1 MQVVEKHHTAW
12 NQARGWL
19 VATAWPALLLVVCIG
34 FFWKLLLTDQYTWL
48 DHPDMANQVLPWY
61 QFQAGEWHAGR
72 VPLWDP
78 YLWGGQPLLGQG
90 QPGAGYPLNWVLLL
104 APLRNGWLRQSYLH
118 WYFVLIHFQAA
129 LFCYLLCRDLKRT
142 QPASLLSGIAFG
154 LGGFMGTNAWPQM
167 LNGAVWA
174 PLVLLFF
181 LRAMR
186 GRQPVASAAWSGA
199 FLGISFLSGHHQIPI
214 FICLAMGGAW
224 LYYLLLDGGLRLLRL
239 KLLLV
244 FCLFLFLAG
253 ALQTIPAYEY
263 GQLARRWVGA
273 QDPIGWEDKVPYFIH
288 QRYSFFPT
296 SLLGIVIPGIF
307 RNSDPFI
314 GLVALTLALLG
325 LIASWQDR
333 VTRLFAGIALG
344 GFLFSLGQHSV
355 FHGILYSLLPMLEKA
370 RNPSMAIFIFHFG
383 LCVLLAYGI
392 DNYRSLSSALV
403 KRAAVLLSSFA
414 ALTAVAIWVLQAT
427 KTATEDRLGIVVLAG
442 FLLAAILIAWTNDR
456 ISERAAISSLAL
468 LMLLELGNVTT
479 YNYQARGEAKSLITN
494 LSEHSDIAAF
504 LSRQIGPVRVEVNEN
519 DIPYNFG
526 DWYGIDHFGGYL
538 ASITE
543 NVTRVQESTRARNM
557 YGTNFQVSR
566 TARRHDQVEVFTGRS
581 GVKVY
586 ENPGAFPRAWIV
598 HEAVA
603 IERDDQIRPTLDA
616 ANFDPGHRTLVKGTA
631 PQLESCEVTET
642 ASLIERQ
649 PGRVVL
655 EADLKC
661 RGMLIEADTFFPGWL
676 ATIDGKP
683 ARLYEAYGFL
693 RGVVVEAGR
702 HRIEMRYRPKS
713 VYWGASLT
721 ALGLIAA
728 CALTAIGKS
737 QRP

>member
-1 MQVVEKHHTAW
+1 MQVAEKHHTAW

-19 VATAWPALLLVVCIG
+19 MATAWPALLLIICIG
-34 FFWKLLLTDQYTWL
+34 FFWKLVLTNQYTWL

-72 VPLWDP
+72 IPLWDP

-90 QPGAGYPLNWVLLL
+90 QPGAAYPLNWLLFL
-104 APLRNGWLRQSYLH
+104 APLRNGWMRQSYLH

-129 LFCYLLCRDLKRT
+129 LFCYLLCRDLKRS

-186 GRQPVASAAWSGA
+186 GRRPVASAAWSGA

-224 LYYLLLDGGLRLLRL
+224 LYYLLPNSGLRLLRL

-244 FCLFLFLAG
+244 FCLFLILVS

-273 QDPIGWEDKVPYFIH
+273 QNPIGWEDKVPYFIH

-296 SLLGIVIPGIF
+296 SILGIVVPGIF

-314 GLVALTLALLG
+314 GLVALTLALFG
-325 LIASWQDR
+325 VIASWQDR

-344 GFLFSLGQHSV
+344 GLLFSLGQHSV
-355 FHGILYSLLPMLEKA
+355 FHGILYSLVPILEKA

-383 LCVLLAYGI
+383 LCVLIAYGI
-392 DNYRSLSSALV
+392 DNYRFLTSALI
-403 KRAAVLLSSFA
+403 KRVAVLLSSFA
-414 ALTAVAIWVLQAT
+414 ALTALAVWVMQAT
-427 KTATEDRLGIVVLAG
+427 KTVTEDRLGIVVLAG
-442 FLLAAILIAWTNDR
+442 FLFAAILIAWANDR
-456 ISERAAISSLAL
+456 IPERAAISSLAL

-479 YNYQARGEAKSLITN
+479 YNYQARGEAKSLVTN
-494 LSEHSDIAAF
+494 LSEHADIAAF
-504 LSRQIGPVRVEVNEN
+504 LGHQIGPVRVEVNEN

-543 NVTRVQESTRARNM
+543 NVTRVQESVRARNM
-557 YGTNFQVSR
+557 YGTNFHVGR
-566 TARRHDQVEVFTGRS
+566 TPTRPDQLEVFTGRS
-581 GVKVY
+581 GLKVY

-598 HEAVA
+598 HEVA
-603 IERDDQIRPTLDA
+603 GIERDDQIRPTLDA
-616 ANFDPGHRTLVKGTA
+616 ANFDPSRQTFVKGTA
-631 PQLESCEVTET
+631 PQLESCPATET
-642 ASLIERQ
+642 ASLMERQ
-649 PGRVVL
+649 PGRMVL

-661 RGMLIEADTFFPGWL
+661 RGMLIEADTFFPGWV
-676 ATIDGKP
+676 AIIDGKP
-683 ARLYEAYGFL
+683 SRLYEAYGFL
-693 RGVVVEAGR
+693 RGVVVEAGT
-702 HRIEMRYRPKS
+702 HRIEIQYQPKS

-721 ALGLIAA
+721 ALGLFGAFV
-728 CALTAIGKS
+728 LTTIGKR